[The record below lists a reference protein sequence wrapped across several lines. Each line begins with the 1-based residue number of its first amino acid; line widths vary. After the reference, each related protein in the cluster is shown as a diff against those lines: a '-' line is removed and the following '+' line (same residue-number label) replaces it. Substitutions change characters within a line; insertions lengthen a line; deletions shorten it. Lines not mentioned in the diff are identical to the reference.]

1 MKKRIVLSF
10 LALMLVVVLSTP
22 ALAADDAVAR
32 IKTAGKLRIGSTV
45 TGVPATFLDT
55 QSGKVVGIMVD
66 VGQAIAE
73 HLGGELEVVET
84 QWAALIPSLDTHKI
98 DLICAAMYITD
109 KRKKVIDFSDPV
121 YPYCEALV
129 VKASDTKNYK
139 SIEDLQGL
147 RVGAQ
152 VGTVYTKGLEERGVV
167 NVNIYDNIGDVLL
180 EITNGRIDAFVG
192 DGPVARYL
200 AKTKPEFKVRV
211 VESYEPVMCGQIGV
225 GVNKADAKLLQEVN
239 KVVEELHKSGRMDE
253 ILKKWG

>member
-1 MKKRIVLSF
+1 MKKRTVLSF

-73 HLGGELEVVET
+73 HLGVELEVVET

>member
-1 MKKRIVLSF
+1 MKKRIVLSV
-10 LALMLVVVLSTP
+10 LALFLVAALSAP

-32 IKTAGKLRIGSTV
+32 IKAAGKLRIGSTV

-66 VGQAIAE
+66 VGQAIAD
-73 HLGGELEVVET
+73 HLGVQLEVVET
-84 QWAALIPSLDTHKI
+84 QWSALIPSLDTHKI

-109 KRKKVIDFSDPV
+109 KRKEVIDFSNPV

-129 VKASDTKNYK
+129 VKANDTKDYK
-139 SIEDLQGL
+139 RIEDLQGM

-200 AKTKPEFKVRV
+200 AKTKPEFNVRV

-225 GVNKADAKLLQEVN
+225 GVNKSDPKLLEEVN
-239 KVVEELHKSGRMDE
+239 KVVEALQKSGRMDE

>member
-1 MKKRIVLSF
+1 
-10 LALMLVVVLSTP
+10 
-22 ALAADDAVAR
+22 
-32 IKTAGKLRIGSTV
+32 
-45 TGVPATFLDT
+45 
-55 QSGKVVGIMVD
+55 
-66 VGQAIAE
+66 
-73 HLGGELEVVET
+73 
-84 QWAALIPSLDTHKI
+84 
-98 DLICAAMYITD
+98 
-109 KRKKVIDFSDPV
+109 
-121 YPYCEALV
+121 
-129 VKASDTKNYK
+129 
-139 SIEDLQGL
+139 
-147 RVGAQ
+147 